1 MCVCLLCRSAWCA
14 RVSFCWRCLDLCLCL
29 CPCLYVKNVCIS
41 TCVDVGQMQH
51 RFCHESSL
59 MSAFLVALDL
69 IRCVACLATHVI
81 ARPCSPISWYLST
94 VWTPIT
100 MATWSTDTSRVTTCQ
115 VAQILIPLGGFSI
128 KHCAKKSF
136 HTILHGN
143 GADVHERRFGGGE
156 REGQSANC

>member
-1 MCVCLLCRSAWCA
+1 ML
-14 RVSFCWRCLDLCLCL
+14 
-29 CPCLYVKNVCIS
+29 KNVCIS
-41 TCVDVGQMQH
+41 TCVVVGQMQH
-51 RFCHESSL
+51 RFCYESSL

-100 MATWSTDTSRVTTCQ
+100 TTWSTDTSRVTTCQ
-115 VAQILIPLGGFSI
+115 VAQILISLGGFSI

-136 HTILHGN
+136 HTVNNCAHTLVVLVLCI
-143 GADVHERRFGGGE
+143 FGTCRAFLLAE
-156 REGQSANC
+156 VFLTRCPFCQFFMCTRVCLPQEPLNLCLRSFL